1 MAIDARPFG
10 GGAPRSC
17 GCSQPKLGPP
27 CRRDAAQGDGRMDG
41 RDGGQQSGDGAEAQ
55 QGKKAGAPGEE
66 EDRDG
71 AEQRPAGGRL
81 RGRDKGRRSAMAEGA
96 EGKDWVLGGA
106 ERRAMVVVLEE
117 HGAGFGELPRAWLAD
132 GDTRDASREAG
143 AARRLDEG
151 RIDARGRARPWA
163 ASCWWSAAR
172 RHGRGRGQGRG
183 NRASP
188 LEALDR
194 SGTVARGWGIEQ

>member
-41 RDGGQQSGDGAEAQ
+41 RDGGQQSCDGAEAQ
-55 QGKKAGAPGEE
+55 QGKRAGAPGEE

-81 RGRDKGRRSAMAEGA
+81 RGRDKGRRSAMA
-96 EGKDWVLGGA
+96 WVVHG
-106 ERRAMVVVLEE
+106 MEE
-117 HGAGFGELPRAWLAD
+117 
-132 GDTRDASREAG
+132 AS
-143 AARRLDEG
+143 
-151 RIDARGRARPWA
+151 
-163 ASCWWSAAR
+163 AS
-172 RHGRGRGQGRG
+172 
-183 NRASP
+183 
-188 LEALDR
+188 
-194 SGTVARGWGIEQ
+194 

>member
-55 QGKKAGAPGEE
+55 QGKRAGAPGEE

-71 AEQRPAGGRL
+71 AGASGSPTSGRAAAVT
-81 RGRDKGRRSAMAEGA
+81 SAWEPNG
-96 EGKDWVLGGA
+96 GGA
-106 ERRAMVVVLEE
+106 MSSMPAASRGKEKDGWDRAMGPTGS
-117 HGAGFGELPRAWLAD
+117 GA
-132 GDTRDASREAG
+132 
-143 AARRLDEG
+143 
-151 RIDARGRARPWA
+151 
-163 ASCWWSAAR
+163 
-172 RHGRGRGQGRG
+172 
-183 NRASP
+183 
-188 LEALDR
+188 
-194 SGTVARGWGIEQ
+194 